1 MRSRLRSALTP
12 AEQERAA
19 NHLENHPNGSG
30 GLGRRALE
38 QESGLEGAAIRGIE
52 VPLVHSSTTTSAT
65 IIAGS
70 AARPRSFALLQR
82 FLLELG
88 SGEIETEQRKH
99 AGQMLDF

>member
-1 MRSRLRSALTP
+1 MRSGLRSALTP

-19 NHLENHPNGSG
+19 NHVETSEWARRP
-30 GLGRRALE
+30 GRRALE

-88 SGEIETEQRKH
+88 SGEIETEQLKH